1 MIENKKRKRLTFN
14 LLHTQPLEL
23 EPWSSW
29 ESSRDILSWTW
40 GQAGLSTD
48 YISSCAEI
56 SETDNNS
63 RIR

>member
-1 MIENKKRKRLTFN
+1 MQMVK
-14 LLHTQPLEL
+14 
-23 EPWSSW
+23 W
-29 ESSRDILSWTW
+29 IL

-48 YISSCAEI
+48 YISGCAEI

>member
-1 MIENKKRKRLTFN
+1 MK
-14 LLHTQPLEL
+14 QPNRSGVRSE
-23 EPWSSW
+23 
-29 ESSRDILSWTW
+29 IL